1 MQTTKKITDF
11 INAIREL
18 SGVGICYYD
27 LNIFFNYDKY
37 GIKNNRGHYCEFCEK
52 TRSLSGG
59 RAACEK
65 CDKGEAI
72 MLAKQYR
79 EPFFYECHMGMREL
93 VIPLIREETLLGL
106 IFVGQSRTEDAS
118 NERLESNVRR
128 LGGDPLVF
136 LQLYQKLPIVS
147 QKDILNIGTI
157 LEQYFDTIIWNNEL
171 ISADRLSMIS
181 NLSLAEKIYRYV
193 QMNYRFKLSPK
204 KIANE
209 FHVNASYASR
219 CFCQKYKKTITDHI
233 TYIRIKRAKTL
244 LGETKAPIGN
254 IALNVG
260 FDDVNYFS
268 RVFKK
273 TVGCSPSQY
282 REKAFENDNS

>member
-1 MQTTKKITDF
+1 MQTAKKITDF

-27 LNIFFNYDKY
+27 LNTFFHYDQY

-52 TRSLSGG
+52 TRALSGG

-65 CDKGEAI
+65 SDKDEAI

-128 LGGDPLVF
+128 LGGDPLEF
-136 LQLYQKLPIVS
+136 LQLYQRLPIVS

-157 LEQYFDTIIWNNEL
+157 LTQYFDVRIWNNEL
-171 ISADRLSMIS
+171 ISSDTTSMGS
-181 NLSLAEKIYRYV
+181 GLDLAEVIYRYV
-193 QMNYRFKLSPK
+193 QLNYRHKLSAK
-204 KIANE
+204 DIASE

-219 CFCQKYKKTITDHI
+219 RFSQRYQITITEHI
-233 TYIRIKRAKTL
+233 SRVRTERAKML
-244 LGETKAPIGN
+244 LQETEAPIGN

-260 FDDVNYFS
+260 FDDINYFS

-273 TVGCSPSQY
+273 ITSISPLEY
-282 REKAFENDNS
+282 RKSFR